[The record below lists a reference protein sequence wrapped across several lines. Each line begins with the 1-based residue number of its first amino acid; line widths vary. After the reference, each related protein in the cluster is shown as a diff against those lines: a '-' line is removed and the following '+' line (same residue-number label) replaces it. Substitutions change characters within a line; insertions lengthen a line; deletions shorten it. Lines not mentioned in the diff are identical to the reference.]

1 MARKKEEGRA
11 LDFVRSVR
19 SCELTGLGVLRDALR
34 QTGSDG
40 SGGGG
45 AVAPSD
51 VCHLDLAENELTGIE
66 ELRAFSRAMSLD
78 VSHNPDAGNGRVYI
92 LLSG

>member
-1 MARKKEEGRA
+1 MVVPGPVPPRWAEEG
-11 LDFVRSVR
+11 LSISFR
-19 SCELTGLGVLRDALR
+19 SCELTGLGVLKDALR
-34 QTGSDG
+34 QTGADG
-40 SGGGG
+40 ASS
-45 AVAPSD
+45 VAPSD
-51 VCHLDLAENELTGIE
+51 VRHLDLAENELTGID